1 MYCIVSLSIEFKHM
15 VVSIN
20 ITKNFVVQLILR
32 VFTVGSTQV
41 CIQLILDLIRSG
53 GGECNLPSIDKEC

>member
-53 GGECNLPSIDKEC
+53 GGECNLLSIDKER

>member
-1 MYCIVSLSIEFKHM
+1 M

-41 CIQLILDLIRSG
+41 CIQLILDLIKSD
-53 GGECNLPSIDKEC
+53 GGECNLPSIDKER